1 MGGVAMAQFPK
12 PRIVVSQCLGFAACR
27 WNGVTIPDAF
37 VSLLEPHVEFVPVC
51 AEVAIGLGV
60 PRDPVRVVAGDDGL
74 RLIQP
79 ATGRDVTP
87 EMTRFA
93 QGYVDAVGEVDGFI
107 LKSRSPSCG
116 IKDVKVYPSA
126 DATAPSGKGTGFF
139 AAAVL
144 RRFADLPVEDE
155 GRLTNFTIREHF
167 LTRVFALARLRG
179 ALRSGAMR
187 DLVAFHARH
196 KLLLMAYNQT
206 AMRTLGRIVA
216 NPDRRPFAAVAA
228 DYWTHF
234 SAALARA
241 PRVGAIIN
249 VLMHALGYFSD
260 GLSAREKALFLDTLE
275 RYRARK
281 IPLSAATAILR
292 AWIAR
297 FDTAYLADQVFFEP
311 YPEALVE
318 VTDSGKGRELT

>member
-1 MGGVAMAQFPK
+1 MAQFPE
-12 PRIVVSQCLGFAACR
+12 PRIVVSQCLGFAPCR
-27 WNGVTIPDAF
+27 WNGVTVPDAF
-37 VSLLEPHVEFVPVC
+37 VSILEPHVEFVPVC
-51 AEVAIGLGV
+51 PEVAIGLGV

-87 EMTRFA
+87 EMIRFA
-93 QGYVDAVGEVDGFI
+93 QGYLDAVGEVDGFI

-116 IKDVKVYPSA
+116 IKDVKVYPAA
-126 DATAPSGKGTGFF
+126 DATTPSGKGAGAF

-144 RRFADLPVEDE
+144 GRFADLPVEDE
-155 GRLTNFTIREHF
+155 GRLTNFAIREHF
-167 LTRVFALARLRG
+167 LTRVFALARLRD

-196 KLLLMAYNQT
+196 KLLLMTYNQT

-228 DYWTHF
+228 DYRARF
-234 SAALARA
+234 NAALARA

-249 VLMHALGYFSD
+249 VLLHALGYFSD
-260 GLSAREKALFLDTLE
+260 GLSAREKAFFLDTLE

-297 FDTAYLADQVFFEP
+297 FDAAYLADQVLFEP
-311 YPEALVE
+311 YPEALAE
-318 VTDSGKGRELT
+318 VTDSGKGREWT

>member
-1 MGGVAMAQFPK
+1 MSQFPK
-12 PRIVVSQCLGFAACR
+12 PRIVVSRCLGFAACR

-51 AEVAIGLGV
+51 AEVEIGLGV
-60 PRDPVRVVAGDDGL
+60 PRDPVRVVSVGGEL

-79 ATGRDVTP
+79 ATGRDVTA

-93 QGYVDAVGEVDGFI
+93 QGYLDAVGDVDGFI

-116 IKDVKVYPSA
+116 IKDVKVYPTA
-126 DATAPSGKGTGFF
+126 EATSPSGKGAGFF

-144 RRFADLPVEDE
+144 ERFGDLPVEDE
-155 GRLTNFTIREHF
+155 GRLTNFGIREHF
-167 LTRVFALARLRG
+167 LTRVFALARLRETL
-179 ALRSGAMR
+179 ASGAMR

-206 AMRTLGRIVA
+206 ALRTLGRVVA
-216 NPDRRPFAAVAA
+216 NPDRRPFADVAA
-228 DYWTHF
+228 DYRAHF
-234 SAALARA
+234 GKALSRPPRA
-241 PRVGAIIN
+241 GAIIN

-275 RYRARK
+275 RYRDRK
-281 IPLSAATAILR
+281 IPLSAAVAILR
-292 AWIAR
+292 AWIVR
-297 FDTAYLADQVFFEP
+297 FDNAYLAEQVFFDP
-311 YPEALVE
+311 YPEALAE